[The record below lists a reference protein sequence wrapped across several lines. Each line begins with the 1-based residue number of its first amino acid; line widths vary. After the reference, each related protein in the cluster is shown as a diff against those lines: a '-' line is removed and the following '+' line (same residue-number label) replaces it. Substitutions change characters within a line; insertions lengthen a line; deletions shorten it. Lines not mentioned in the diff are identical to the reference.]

1 MKDGMTSVNPDDL
14 FAVLDLSDQVDVN
27 AELWNHPGT
36 NAMMACRHPG
46 RFGGKLI
53 ERLPPR
59 NLERDHPGNDAREV
73 YAPPSEP
80 NPFPEVAMGGLR
92 KEFIGFM
99 KRPIEFERRID
110 EDYQVLISHTL

>member
-14 FAVLDLSDQVDVN
+14 FAVLDLSHEVDVN
-27 AELWNHPGT
+27 AELWNHPG
-36 NAMMACRHPG
+36 
-46 RFGGKLI
+46 RFGGKPI

-59 NLERDHPGNDAREV
+59 NLERDHPSNDAQEV

-80 NPFPEVAMGGLR
+80 NPFPEVAMGDLR